1 MKKGCV
7 GMDRE
12 TPVKIHVKSVIQEG
26 SDLETIEF
34 RTTGFYYMKKD
45 KLYLTYHEE
54 HEAGKVKTI
63 VKASENEVLVMR
75 SGAIE
80 MKQRFLKGSRTVTHY
95 KMPFGQLELGVDTK
109 DISVQPQKENG
120 DINIVY
126 DMLVSGD
133 QKHLHKMSISYRG
146 GHDS

>member
-1 MKKGCV
+1 
-7 GMDRE
+7 MDRE

-45 KLYLTYHEE
+45 KVYLSYHEE

-80 MKQRFLKGSRTVTHY
+80 MKQRFIRGSRTVTHY
-95 KMPFGQLELGVDTK
+95 KMPFGRLELGVNTK
-109 DISVQPQKENG
+109 DISVNHQPLNG
-120 DINIVY
+120 NINIVY
-126 DMLVSGD
+126 DMLVSDD

-146 GHDS
+146 GHDL

>member
-1 MKKGCV
+1 
-7 GMDRE
+7 MDQE
-12 TPVKIHVKSVIQEG
+12 TPVKIHVRSVIQEG
-26 SDLETIEF
+26 SEAETIEF

-45 KLYLTYHEE
+45 KIYLTYHEE

-80 MKQRFLKGSRTVTHY
+80 MKQRFRPESRTATHY
-95 KMPFGQLELGVDTK
+95 KLPFGKLELGVDTK
-109 DISVQPQKENG
+109 DISVNHHAAEGKISIE
-120 DINIVY
+120 Y
-126 DMLVSGD
+126 DMIINDD